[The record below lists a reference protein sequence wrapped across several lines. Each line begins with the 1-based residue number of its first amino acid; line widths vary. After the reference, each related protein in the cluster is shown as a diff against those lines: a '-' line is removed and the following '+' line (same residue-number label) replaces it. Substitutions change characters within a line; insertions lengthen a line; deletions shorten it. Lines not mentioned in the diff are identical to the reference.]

1 MYESTLTSKGQ
12 TTLPKELRDE
22 LQLKPGD
29 KLRYLVS
36 GDVVQIIKP
45 RPLSEMAG
53 CARAH
58 YKGPPVTLDAMEEA
72 IADHLAEK
80 HGLMHKP
87 AGDAKE

>member
-53 CARAH
+53 CARA
-58 YKGPPVTLDAMEEA
+58 YYDGPPVTLEAMDEA

-80 HGLMHKP
+80 HRRPRTP
-87 AGDAKE
+87 ARDADE